1 MGRLVV
7 GALIGIVLL
16 GAARFAFAPFHE
28 HPHYHANFLVVVDG
42 EPLDL
47 SGDRYM
53 EEVGAC
59 RVGDD
64 VLPSERVH
72 MHDGVGDVVH
82 VHHDGASWGHFFSVL
97 GFTLGEDHL
106 ILDDGRRFFDG
117 EGGRLRFVVDG
128 RALPT
133 LHDQV
138 VRPGDRVLVSWG
150 EEPMEEVLEEQF
162 PQVSS
167 DAPEYDE
174 RDDPAGCAGPT
185 RMTPTERLRRAFWG

>member
-16 GAARFAFAPFHE
+16 GAARFAFAPFQH

-47 SGDRYM
+47 SSSRYM
-53 EEVGAC
+53 EDASSC
-59 RVGDD
+59 VGDEE
-64 VLPSERVH
+64 VLPAQRVH

-82 VHHDGASWGHFFSVL
+82 VHHDGVTWGHFFSVL
-97 GFTLGEDHL
+97 GFTLGDDHL
-106 ILDDGRRFFDG
+106 ILDDDRRFFDG

-138 VRPGDRVLVSWG
+138 VRPGDRVLVSWS
-150 EEPMEEVLEEQF
+150 EESMEDVLEEQF
-162 PQVSS
+162 PLVPS

-185 RMTPTERLRRAFWG
+185 RTTPTERLRRAFWG